1 MKTPLGTELD
11 IGAGRPHCIRRVPS
25 APRKGHSTPSFRPM
39 STVATVAHLS
49 YCWVLVQNNSH
60 PLCWIITSDL
70 LCARLNNTR
79 RVFVAI
85 MTAIKVGW
93 NWCSSWGN
101 MKVLIFNEFGLKMH
115 IRSQYGDFVCVGFHF
130 INGRSH
136 IATAK
141 GTFLCRILS
150 YEVQM
155 VKTGPLIFAQL
166 ILLPIPGNLMFCSG
180 LDNAV
185 KYPFPS
191 CRLHAHLTQWFV
203 GSTQLSIPSSISIGW

>member
-1 MKTPLGTELD
+1 
-11 IGAGRPHCIRRVPS
+11 
-25 APRKGHSTPSFRPM
+25 
-39 STVATVAHLS
+39 
-49 YCWVLVQNNSH
+49 
-60 PLCWIITSDL
+60 
-70 LCARLNNTR
+70 
-79 RVFVAI
+79 
-85 MTAIKVGW
+85 
-93 NWCSSWGN
+93 
-101 MKVLIFNEFGLKMH
+101 MKVLIFNEFGLKMP
-115 IRSQYGDFVCVGFHF
+115 IRFQDGDFVCVGFHF
-130 INGRSH
+130 INTD

-185 KYPFPS
+185 KYPFPL

-203 GSTQLSIPSSISIGW
+203 GSTQLSSPNSISIGW